1 MAITFVIE
9 NLCDL
14 CLEDSM
20 VVEMPVFEYAEHR
33 NALPYFLQF
42 VVKGLNKGERIQMRE
57 SLTDGLNGF
66 SNLLL

>member
-33 NALPYFLQF
+33 KVLSDFFQF
-42 VVKGLNKGERIQMRE
+42 AVKGLNKSERIQMRE
-57 SLTDGLNGF
+57 SLTDGLNGY